1 MKHPLIIFKNLWN
14 RRGRC
19 AWIFIELIV
28 VTCLAWYILD
38 PAIVSWYDANIPL
51 GYDADRLVVVELATL
66 PDSDPRY
73 DSDTTRVQADDMHR
87 LLTKL
92 KSFGGV
98 ENVAAHQSGNTINS
112 QSISIDELKAGIPR
126 DTLAK
131 CVNSVTFIPGQHFLE
146 TYGIESVPGSPTVE
160 ELSARSYADMDE
172 VLVTKDFADIYWPG
186 ENAVG
191 KKFVR
196 GEGENQEYITVV
208 GVVGNFRYQTFNRT
222 NCAVFFFWNPKF
234 PKEDFAVTVRLAP
247 GESPRDWADRF
258 RPWAVKEM
266 LTGNYYV
273 KSVTPFENIVAETE
287 YNFGITAERRT
298 AWLLAAFFLVNLVL
312 GVLGSFYLQ
321 TRRRIGE
328 MGIHRAFGAR
338 RGNVFG
344 MLMGESIVL
353 ATIAFIIGDIL
364 YLQYALK
371 SGLNEGHGNNGMYN
385 IIDTWVTHFGEHFA
399 LISAIVY
406 IIIIICVIIGTW
418 LPAARVSRMNTVDTL
433 RDE

>member
-1 MKHPLIIFKNLWN
+1 MLKIIFKNLWN
-14 RRGRC
+14 RRGRY

-38 PAIVSWYDANIPL
+38 PAIVSWYDANLPL
-51 GYDADRLVVVELATL
+51 GYDADRLVLVEVATL
-66 PDSDPRY
+66 PESDPRY
-73 DSDTTRVQADDMHR
+73 DADTTRVRADDMNR
-87 LLTKL
+87 MLTKL

-98 ENVAAHQSGNTINS
+98 ENAAAHRSGNNINA
-112 QSISIDELKAGIPR
+112 QSISVDQMKAGVPR
-126 DTLAK
+126 DTLANN
-131 CVNSVTFIPGQHFLE
+131 VNLVNFIPGQHFLE

-160 ELSARSYADMDE
+160 ELSARSYTDFNE
-172 VLVTKDFADIYWPG
+172 VIITKDFADVYWPG

-191 KKFVR
+191 KKFIR
-196 GEGENQEYITVV
+196 GAEEDKEYITVV
-208 GVVGNFRYQTFNRT
+208 GVVDNFRYQTFNRT
-222 NCAVFFFWNPKF
+222 NCAVFNFWSSSF
-234 PKEDFAVTVRLAP
+234 PKKKFAVTVRLAP
-247 GESPRDWADRF
+247 GESPRKWADRF
-258 RPWAVKEM
+258 RLWAVREM

-273 KSVTPFENIVAETE
+273 KSVTPFENIIAETE

-344 MLMGESIVL
+344 MLMGESVVL
-353 ATIAFIIGDIL
+353 ATIAFIIGALL

-371 SGLNEGHGNNGMYN
+371 AGLNGGHGNNGMYN
-385 IIDTWVTHFGEHFA
+385 IIDTLVSHFGEHFA
-399 LISAIVY
+399 VISAIVY
-406 IIIIICVIIGTW
+406 IIIIICVVVGTW
-418 LPAARVSRMNTVDTL
+418 IPAARVSRISTVDSL
-433 RDE
+433 REE